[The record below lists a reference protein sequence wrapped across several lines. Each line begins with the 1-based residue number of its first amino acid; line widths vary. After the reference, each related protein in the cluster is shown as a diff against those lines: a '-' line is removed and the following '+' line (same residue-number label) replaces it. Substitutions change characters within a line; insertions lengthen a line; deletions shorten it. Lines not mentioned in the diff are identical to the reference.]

1 MAYFQRLWSA
11 MLGKPYGEDMVRT
24 SREHG
29 RWETETQRYDVLDAY
44 RRNDDLYGR
53 LKGEL
58 KIRGYEGYQNIRNP
72 ANRLIEFYA
81 SELPYKITEH
91 LETGKNDTLKKLI
104 QQVNEWSNWTDRS
117 EVAARMFATHG
128 DLFIKIES
136 SKDKAQVRKHLLDPR
151 HVTDFDTDPRGT
163 FTYLRLDIPQER
175 RKADEVEEY
184 TRTEVWDKPSERY
197 FVYEHDEGPD
207 ADLEDLGAPK
217 YSAVLT
223 ATPPD
228 NPDTIWTGFDFIPV
242 VHRKLK
248 DTGGERGEG
257 VFQHALD
264 PIDQANYLAT
274 KLMQMLFPKT
284 IWKLTRQPGPGGIT
298 LPAARIEQEAESDQ
312 KLSRL
317 TASEQESFG
326 VIEEG
331 NQQETLR
338 LPAGTDLSPMVPALD
353 FRSHLEALQAHMAE
367 LEKEMPELAYY
378 RLRDMTEVSGVA
390 ARVLLDDV
398 ITRFETARS
407 KFEDAEVRANKM
419 ALTIAQ
425 VLGIEGY
432 AALPENAYT
441 SGALDHGFTL
451 YELFP
456 VNPLDLARTAT
467 EEARAAQEWEKL
479 GPTLY
484 ARYLRSLGY
493 DDEEAQQIAQASAER
508 ENPED
513 RQRAQI
519 DGILSGNIPIGG
531 NGA

>member
-1 MAYFQRLWSA
+1 
-11 MLGKPYGEDMVRT
+11 MLGKPYGDDMMRT

-29 RWETETQRYDVLDAY
+29 RWDTEQERYDVLDSY

-53 LKGEL
+53 LRTEL
-58 KIRGYEGYQNIRNP
+58 KLNGYEGYQNIRNP

-81 SELPYKITEH
+81 SELPYKIDEH
-91 LETGKNDTLKKLI
+91 LETGKNDALKKLI
-104 QQVNEWSNWTDRS
+104 QQVNEWSNWKDRS
-117 EVAARMFATHG
+117 EVAARLFATHG

-136 SKDKAQVRKHLLDPR
+136 SKDKTQVRKHLLDPR
-151 HVTDFDTDPRGT
+151 HVTDFDTDARGQ

-175 RKADEVEEY
+175 RKADEIEEY

-197 FVYEHDEGPD
+197 FVIEHEEGPD
-207 ADLEDLGAPK
+207 ADLEDLPAPK
-217 YSAVLT
+217 YSAMLT

-228 NPDTIWTGFDFIPV
+228 DPNTIWTGFDFIPV

-274 KLMQMLFPKT
+274 KLMQMLFPEVT
-284 IWKLTRQPGPGGIT
+284 WKLTRQPGPGGVT
-298 LPAARIEQEAESDQ
+298 LPAAKIEQENEADQ
-312 KLSRL
+312 RLSRL
-317 TASEQESFG
+317 TATQQESYG

-331 NQQETLR
+331 NQRTLR
-338 LPAGTDLSPMVPALD
+338 LPAGTDLTPMVPQLD
-353 FRSHLEALQAHMAE
+353 FRSHLEALQAHMTE

-378 RLRDMTEVSGVA
+378 RLRDMSEVSGRA

-398 ITRFETARS
+398 ITRFETARA
-407 KFEDAEVRANKM
+407 KFENAEVRANKM

-425 VLGIEGY
+425 VLARRDGANGPIKQFAKLPKDGY
-432 AALPENAYT
+432 E
-441 SGALDHGFTL
+441 SGALDHTFKV

-456 VNPLDLARTAT
+456 ISSLENAQSAA

-479 GPTLY
+479 GPVLY
-484 ARYLRSLGY
+484 ARYLRTLGY
-493 DDEEAQQIAQASAER
+493 DDEEAKAIAQASADTQAQA
-508 ENPED
+508 NAP
-513 RQRAQI
+513 QRSSI
-519 DGILSGNIPIGG
+519 DDMLTGNIPIGG